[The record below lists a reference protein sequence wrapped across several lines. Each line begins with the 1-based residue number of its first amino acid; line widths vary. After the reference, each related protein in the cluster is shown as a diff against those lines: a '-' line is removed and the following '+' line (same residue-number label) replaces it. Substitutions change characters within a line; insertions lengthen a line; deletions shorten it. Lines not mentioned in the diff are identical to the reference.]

1 MVIFPK
7 SVKSLE
13 DQTLR
18 HFSKATKFFSKL
30 SFVEASE
37 SHEKET
43 AQTNTL
49 PGPVYVEKVYRLG
62 ILYFEDWTGLVKRG
76 LVKGRLVKRGLV
88 KRGLTIGSCG
98 RLFFQIFSAFA
109 NRIKLNGEQTV
120 TKTNLRL
127 KILFIYFQA
136 VLFRRFSERNN
147 PCLTFQLHKWFICSS
162 YKPFKKFWLRR
173 NLFITSS

>member
-18 HFSKATKFFSKL
+18 HFSRATKFFSKL

-49 PGPVYVEKVYRLG
+49 RGPVYVEKVYRLG
-62 ILYFEDWTGLVKRG
+62 ILYFEDWTGLDWTCKMRTCETRTYKTPPSETQTCKTRTQDRI
-76 LVKGRLVKRGLV
+76 LR
-88 KRGLTIGSCG
+88 TS
-98 RLFFQIFSAFA
+98 FFFFFFNFFRVCKSD
-109 NRIKLNGEQTV
+109 
-120 TKTNLRL
+120 KT
-127 KILFIYFQA
+127 
-136 VLFRRFSERNN
+136 ER
-147 PCLTFQLHKWFICSS
+147 
-162 YKPFKKFWLRR
+162 
-173 NLFITSS
+173 

>member
-18 HFSKATKFFSKL
+18 HFSRATKFFSKL

-49 PGPVYVEKVYRLG
+49 RGPVYVEKVYRLG
-62 ILYFEDWTGLVKRG
+62 ILYFEDWTGLDWTCKMRTCETRTYKTPTSKTQTCKTRTQDRI
-76 LVKGRLVKRGLV
+76 LR
-88 KRGLTIGSCG
+88 TSFFF
-98 RLFFQIFSAFA
+98 FFQFFP
-109 NRIKLNGEQTV
+109 
-120 TKTNLRL
+120 RL
-127 KILFIYFQA
+127 QIG
-136 VLFRRFSERNN
+136 
-147 PCLTFQLHKWFICSS
+147 
-162 YKPFKKFWLRR
+162 
-173 NLFITSS
+173 